1 MRRVKAAVVDPW
13 RFNVVSE
20 KFQNLVAGQ
29 RRSGLLSEVLPKR
42 SAPVSFGCLDG
53 LVLFG
58 NKEAL
63 RVNDCS
69 AQKCGSYSKVVGSD
83 PQIRSIVPFQVMPV
97 RVVPVKSDVVNALPC
112 SGLRQQ

>member
-1 MRRVKAAVVDPW
+1 VKAAVVDPW

-20 KFQNLVAGQ
+20 KFQKLVAGQ

-53 LVLFG
+53 VALFG

-83 PQIRSIVPFQVMPV
+83 PQINR
-97 RVVPVKSDVVNALPC
+97 ALPSDAC
-112 SGLRQQ
+112 KGCACQIRCRECIALLRIETAIKG